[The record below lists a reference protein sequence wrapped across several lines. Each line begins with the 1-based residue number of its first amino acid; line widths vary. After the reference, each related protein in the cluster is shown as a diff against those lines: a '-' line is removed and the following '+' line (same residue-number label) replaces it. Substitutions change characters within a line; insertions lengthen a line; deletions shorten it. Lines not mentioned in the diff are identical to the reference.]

1 MATDINKSIIFRNFP
16 QVTGMWRRWEGVR
29 ATVVKSGRPYSDLLA
44 SRPFI
49 EHAVEVTIK
58 LGM

>member
-16 QVTGMWRRWEGVR
+16 QVTGGMWRRWEGVR

-49 EHAVEVTIK
+49 EDAVEVTRK
-58 LGM
+58 